1 MYKTAL
7 MPDNV
12 WIFLPLL
19 LHGIA
24 VMLGLCLC
32 HLAAPRQSAT
42 DPRRAGAERPD
53 RPRRR
58 GRDQEGA
65 VRQPPRPVVA
75 THGDSKANCCPWPT
89 GYRRWRW
96 SFMIP
101 RQ

>member
-42 DPRRAGAERPD
+42 DPRRAGVERSPPASRSRSRLEKYLAEVD
-53 RPRRR
+53 HFFCADWAVGQARR
-58 GRDQEGA
+58 
-65 VRQPPRPVVA
+65 
-75 THGDSKANCCPWPT
+75 
-89 GYRRWRW
+89 
-96 SFMIP
+96 
-101 RQ
+101 